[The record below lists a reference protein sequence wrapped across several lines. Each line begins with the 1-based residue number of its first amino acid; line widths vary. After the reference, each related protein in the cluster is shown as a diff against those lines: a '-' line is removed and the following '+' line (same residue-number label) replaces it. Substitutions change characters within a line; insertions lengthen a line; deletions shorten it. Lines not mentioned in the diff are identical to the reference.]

1 MAIGN
6 FTHIVRVLEGSIRD
20 SGAGRPRGGF
30 GKKGCGR
37 KETKHE
43 VLNLES
49 LALPLTFNLP
59 RKTPYPTNYLDPN
72 PLARGPQLP
81 PSQKGRTPLR
91 MGKRANHPSFIPPS
105 LV

>member
-49 LALPLTFNLP
+49 LALSLTFNLP
-59 RKTPYPTNYLDPN
+59 RN
-72 PLARGPQLP
+72 PLIPQIISIP
-81 PSQKGRTPLR
+81 TP
-91 MGKRANHPSFIPPS
+91 
-105 LV
+105 